1 MTGNLP
7 SRKQCTTLQGSQR
20 PPTTLTEWKEKF
32 STPSRLMEI
41 YSSKNWIY
49 ALDNPKGAY
58 MNFTP
63 TLLDISKMF
72 GDKVM
77 IEWVTR
83 NVMAIW
89 YVKPDTNPMIYQQTI
104 AWANMWSRMNKHFTI
119 GELTLFFARCQA
131 GKYYLGNHLDLTR
144 IGGVFEEKFKPE
156 RMVELNRYIAEKN
169 NAERKRQEEEDALE
183 VITYEQYKTL
193 NPNFDPNGALARLLG
208 GDIRQN
214 K

>member
-1 MTGNLP
+1 
-7 SRKQCTTLQGSQR
+7 
-20 PPTTLTEWKEKF
+20 
-32 STPSRLMEI
+32 MEI

-156 RMVELNRYIAEKN
+156 RMVELNKYIAEKN

-183 VITYEQYKTL
+183 VITYEQYKAL
-193 NPNFDPNGALARLLG
+193 NPHFDPNGALARLLG